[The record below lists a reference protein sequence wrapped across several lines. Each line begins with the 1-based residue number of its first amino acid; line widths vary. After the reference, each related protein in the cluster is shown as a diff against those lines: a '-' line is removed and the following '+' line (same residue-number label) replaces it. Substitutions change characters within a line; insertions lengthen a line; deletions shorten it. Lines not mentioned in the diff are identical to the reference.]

1 MKFSYKIFKTGSYTL
16 LAIADTAILGKKYSD
31 GDLEIDVKKD
41 FYSENSCTESDVT
54 KLVRSATI
62 VNAVGKDII
71 TILIKN
77 KIIGENHVLYING
90 MPHAQI
96 ITLK

>member
-1 MKFSYKIFKTGSYTL
+1 MKFSYKIFRTGSDTL
-16 LAIADTAILGKKYSD
+16 LAIADMAILGRKYSE
-31 GDLEIDVKKD
+31 GELQLEVKKD
-41 FYSENSCTESDVT
+41 FYSENRCSENDIAR
-54 KLVRSATI
+54 LVKSATI

-71 TILIKN
+71 AVLTKN
-77 KIIGENHVLYING
+77 KIIDEDNVLYING